1 VSDQDHVTSVSS
13 SHHDDRDDDDDD
25 DVYDSDYSVDA
36 GS

>member
-1 VSDQDHVTSVSS
+1 VSQRDRVTSIS

-25 DVYDSDYSVDA
+25 DVYDGDYSVDA